1 MSIRKVNITDYIV
14 VYVVYEDTEVV
25 FVGYTELGV
34 FGLAQK
40 TEDFTKV
47 QIITGFKNSAEA
59 KSYQDRLIIKYNP
72 LFNNRLNGSVT
83 FRTLLN
89 IFKKQKPLDVRTYR
103 KIIRELGIELVDYQN
118 IKYIINNEDIFK
130 LCDYIG
136 DTTPITELD
145 LTEEYET
152 YKEGNDKNVST
163 ENR

>member
-1 MSIRKVNITDYIV
+1 M
-14 VYVVYEDTEVV
+14 
-25 FVGYTELGV
+25 
-34 FGLAQK
+34 
-40 TEDFTKV
+40 
-47 QIITGFKNSAEA
+47 
-59 KSYQDRLIIKYNP
+59 
-72 LFNNRLNGSVT
+72 T

-118 IKYIINNEDIFK
+118 IRYIINNEDIFK

-152 YKEGNDKNVST
+152 YKKGNDKNVST

>member
-1 MSIRKVNITDYIV
+1 MSIRKVNITDNIV

-89 IFKKQKPLDVRTYR
+89 IFKKTFAL
-103 KIIRELGIELVDYQN
+103 IE
-118 IKYIINNEDIFK
+118 
-130 LCDYIG
+130 
-136 DTTPITELD
+136 
-145 LTEEYET
+145 
-152 YKEGNDKNVST
+152 
-163 ENR
+163 R

>member
-1 MSIRKVNITDYIV
+1 MSIRKVNITDNIV

-83 FRTLLN
+83 FRQLLN

-130 LCDYIG
+130 LCDYI

-152 YKEGNDKNVST
+152 YKKGNGKNVST